1 MPAGFTGVLQ
11 FWGLDQEAD
20 KVAGSWRE
28 GRHGKTPRT
37 APWVPSLGQL
47 GGGQGLSRRPGRR
60 QAPSFSGPRFPSSR
74 PPAAHLRPAESP
86 PCAVGSAAT
95 RTAQVTGHLIPGKA
109 GLRRLASSA
118 RSSKGAQGAG
128 AMAAAVAS
136 LAWWGGGGRSRGGG
150 RTYLLATASAQGKH
164 PCHLTSAPGARPS
177 PLPPPC
183 SRLALLSLSL
193 MAPSAPWPPPTH
205 LPPSRKLPVP
215 RPPLHCAQGSFSGPC
230 GPARSPALPSEG
242 VPHTASPTERLR
254 AARRTLRGLRGLTG
268 KWPAGP
274 PTDLGGRLLLGP
286 PPGLYAE
293 RRRC

>member
-1 MPAGFTGVLQ
+1 MPAGFTGVLE
-11 FWGLDQEAD
+11 FWGLGQEAD

-109 GLRRLASSA
+109 GLRRLAS
-118 RSSKGAQGAG
+118 GGPQQQGG
-128 AMAAAVAS
+128 T
-136 LAWWGGGGRSRGGG
+136 GRGGNG
-150 RTYLLATASAQGKH
+150 SRRCLAGLVGWRRAQQGGWAYLSPGNSLCPRQASVPPDFGPRSKALSPASALQ
-164 PCHLTSAPGARPS
+164 
-177 PLPPPC
+177 PP
-183 SRLALLSLSL
+183 ALLSLSL

-268 KWPAGP
+268 KLPAGP